1 MSPAG
6 GDRWGRWTGLFA
18 LVFLGYSAGAVL
30 SWLSFGSSVGPAFFF
45 PSAGVAVATMLLTR
59 RSSWPAILAGVVAAE
74 VIVDLKY
81 GNPQPVAFG
90 YALANVV
97 EPLVGA
103 SLALAWCRR
112 SPDLRDRRDLLLYV
126 VAVCLIGPLFGGLI
140 GGSISAHYFGGPSA
154 GSSWPSEVM
163 HWWAGDAVG
172 ALVVATPILL
182 WTRQSYIL
190 RRRPAETVGVLLA
203 SAALSVAAF
212 RAQTPPSMLMLP
224 VLAWAALRLDMLGA
238 ALAGAV
244 MAILSNVMTS
254 RGYGM
259 FADMNASASTKMAM
273 IQVFIGVIVVIAL
286 LIAQEASARVAAV
299 REREAERRE
308 RLRLETLAQLSH
320 QLSGALT
327 PHDIGQALIEH
338 VINDAGARSLN
349 LGLLTHDRRRLEWV
363 VMAGLPPSVVA
374 EFGGGIDMSEST
386 IAVDA
391 ARTGRPVLV
400 PSAAEY
406 GRRYAAYAR
415 IQEITG
421 NQAVVGWP
429 LTSGDTPIG
438 VLVLAWAEPQALDPA
453 QLAYV
458 SAVATIVSQALVRAR
473 VYSDEHARAAVLQSA
488 VLPTNPGD
496 IPGLDVCVTYEPA
509 DVGGGVGG
517 DWYDVMALPKRRT
530 YLSVGDVVGHGL
542 PAVEDMVQ
550 LRTAGRALAH
560 QGLPPDRLLAELN
573 GFARHVSHGK
583 FATMAVAV
591 YDPGALSLS
600 YCTAGHPP
608 ALLRRAATGEVI
620 LLSDAHGPVLGPLEE
635 AGYTGGQVN
644 VAVGDI
650 LVMYTDGLVERPG
663 TDVDSGIAHAQR
675 IIADWAPDAVLC
687 DALDRLC
694 DTLAPSPRGDDVC
707 IVAVRFE
714 GEGEG

>member
-1 MSPAG
+1 MGRGA
-6 GDRWGRWTGLFA
+6 DLWGRWTGLFA
-18 LVFLGYSAGAVL
+18 LVFLGYAAGAVL

-59 RSSWPAILAGVVAAE
+59 RSSWPAILAAVVAAE
-74 VIVDLKY
+74 VIVDLRY
-81 GNPQPVAFG
+81 GNPKPVAFG
-90 YALANVV
+90 YALANVI

-103 SLALAWCRR
+103 SLVLAWCRR
-112 SPDLRDRRDLLLYV
+112 APDLRVRRDLLLYV
-126 VAVCLIGPLFGGLI
+126 VAVCMIGPLFGGLI
-140 GGSISAHYFGGPSA
+140 GGSVSAHYLGG
-154 GSSWPSEVM
+154 GSGWPGEVM
-163 HWWAGDAVG
+163 HWWAGDAIG

-182 WTRQSYIL
+182 WSRQSYIL

-224 VLAWAALRLDMLGA
+224 ILAWAALRLDMLGA
-238 ALAGAV
+238 SLAGAV
-244 MAILSNVMTS
+244 MAVLSNVMTS

-259 FADMNASASTKMAM
+259 FADMDVSAPTKLAM

-286 LIAQEASARVAAV
+286 LIAQEAAARMTAV

-308 RLRLETLAQLSH
+308 RLRLETLARLSH

-327 PHDIGQALIEH
+327 PDDIGQALTEH

-349 LGLLTHDRRRLEWV
+349 LGLLSRDRQRLEWV
-363 VMAGLPPSVVA
+363 VMAGLPPAVVS
-374 EFGGGIDMSEST
+374 EFGGGLDMSEAT
-386 IAVDA
+386 VAADA
-391 ARTGRPVLV
+391 ARTGQPVLV
-400 PSAAEY
+400 PSAADY
-406 GRRYAAYAR
+406 GRRYASYAR
-415 IQEITG
+415 WQEITG
-421 NQAVVGWP
+421 SQAVVGWP

-438 VLVLAWAEPQALDPA
+438 VLVLAWDEPQALDPA
-453 QLAYV
+453 QLAYI
-458 SAVATIVSQALVRAR
+458 SAVATIVSQALIRAR
-473 VYSDEHARAAVLQSA
+473 IYSDEHARAAVLQAA
-488 VLPTNPGD
+488 VLPTNPGAT
-496 IPGLDVCVTYEPA
+496 PGLDVCVSYEPA

-517 DWYDVMALPKRRT
+517 DWYDVMALPKQRT

-542 PAVEDMVQ
+542 PAVEDMAQ

-591 YDPGALSLS
+591 YDPATGVVN
-600 YCTAGHPP
+600 YGTAGHPP
-608 ALLRRAATGEVI
+608 PLLRRAATGEVM

-635 AGYTGGQVN
+635 AGYSGGQVD
-644 VAVGDI
+644 VAVDDV

-663 TDVDSGIAHAQR
+663 TDVDSGVAHAR
-675 IIADWAPDAVLC
+675 SIVAAWDLGA
-687 DALDRLC
+687 ALSDEVDRLRE
-694 DTLAPSPRGDDVC
+694 TLAPSPRGDDIC
-707 IVAVRFE
+707 IVAVRFAAE
-714 GEGEG
+714 APGGP

>member
-1 MSPAG
+1 MGRGAQL
-6 GDRWGRWTGLFA
+6 WGRWTGLFA
-18 LVFLGYSAGAVL
+18 LVFLGYAAGAVL
-30 SWLSFGSSVGPAFFF
+30 SWLSFGSAVGPAFFF
-45 PSAGVAVATMLLTR
+45 PSAGVAVATMLLAR
-59 RSSWPAILAGVVAAE
+59 RSSWPAILAGVIAAE
-74 VIVDLKY
+74 VIVDLRY
-81 GNPQPVAFG
+81 GNPKPVAFG

-97 EPLVGA
+97 EPLLGA
-103 SLALAWCRR
+103 SLALRWCGR
-112 SPDLRDRRDLLLYV
+112 SPDLRARRDLLLYV
-126 VAVCLIGPLFGGLI
+126 VAVCLVGPLLGGLI
-140 GGSISAHYFGGPSA
+140 GGTVSARYFGG
-154 GSSWPSEVM
+154 GSGWLGEVM

-190 RRRPAETVGVLLA
+190 RRRPAETVGVLVA

-238 ALAGAV
+238 ALAGSV
-244 MAILSNVMTS
+244 MAVLSNVMTS

-286 LIAQEASARVAAV
+286 LIAQEASARMTAV
-299 REREAERRE
+299 SEREAERRE
-308 RLRLETLAQLSH
+308 RVRLETLARLSH
-320 QLSGALT
+320 QLSAALT
-327 PHDIGQALIEH
+327 PDDIGQALTEH
-338 VINDAGARSLN
+338 MINDAGARSLN
-349 LGLLTHDRRRLEWV
+349 LGLLTRDRRRLEWV
-363 VMAGLPPSVVA
+363 AMAGLPPEVVS
-374 EFGGGIDMSEST
+374 EFGRGIEMTEPT
-386 IAVDA
+386 VAVDA

-400 PSAAEY
+400 PSAVDY

-415 IQEITG
+415 FQEITG

-453 QLAYV
+453 QLAYI
-458 SAVATIVSQALVRAR
+458 SAVATMVSQALVRAR
-473 VYSDEHARAAVLQSA
+473 IYSDEHARAAVLQAA

-496 IPGLDVCVTYEPA
+496 TPGLDVCVAYEPA
-509 DVGGGVGG
+509 DVGVGVGG
-517 DWYDVMALPKRRT
+517 DWYDVMALPKHRT

-542 PAVEDMVQ
+542 PAVEDMAQ

-591 YDPGALSLS
+591 YDPGVRSLS

-608 ALLRRAATGEVI
+608 ALLRRSGTGEVI

-635 AGYTGGQVN
+635 AGYTGGQVT
-644 VAVGDI
+644 VAVDDI

-663 TDVDSGIAHAQR
+663 TDVDSGVAQARR
-675 IIADWAPDAVLC
+675 IIAGWDVGAPLRGEV
-687 DALDRLC
+687 DRLRE
-694 DTLAPSPRGDDVC
+694 TLAPSPRSDDVC
-707 IVAVRFE
+707 IVAVRFAVGTE
-714 GEGEG
+714 AGD